1 MTRENVKKNIDII
14 SAFAEGKVIQIS
26 NEIGEW
32 VDLTEREGLPMGTL
46 EETPDIF
53 RVKPEPKYRP
63 FANAEE
69 CWTEMK
75 KHQPFGWV
83 KRTMKNGDI
92 ERLFMIV
99 GVQENCIV
107 WVVNGAILH
116 WEFNKLFEAFYC
128 FADGVPFGVKVEE

>member
-1 MTRENVKKNIDII
+1 MNRESVKKNIDII

-69 CWTEMK
+69 CWQEMLR
-75 KHQPFGWV
+75 HEPFGWV
-83 KRTMKNGDI
+83 KSKQTQNK
-92 ERLFMIV
+92 FACKIV
-99 GVQENCIV
+99 GKCIV
-107 WVVNGAILH
+107 IGIENDAYTYDETFGNYT
-116 WEFNKLFEAFYC
+116 FT
-128 FADGVPFGVKVEE
+128 DGLPFGIKVEE

>member
-14 SAFAEGKVIQIS
+14 SAFAEGKTIQIL
-26 NEIGEW
+26 NERDNW

-46 EETPDIF
+46 EEVPEIF
-53 RVKPEPKYRP
+53 RIKPSPTYRP
-63 FANAEE
+63 FVNAEE
-69 CWTEMK
+69 CWQEMQ
-75 KHQPFGWV
+75 KHQPLGWV
-83 KRTMKNGDI
+83 KRTMQNGEI
-92 ERLFMIV
+92 ERRFMIV